1 MALSNEQI
9 MWLKK
14 VKAGMTKEELAAAV
28 KDKTFFSL
36 DRDRHLIRVA
46 YSFDVKS
53 GWNSMVEI
61 PKKVSLTA
69 EGSSALDIELERR
82 KADVR
87 NNLWFPI
94 IVGFITY
101 LLGLI
106 TGALFL

>member
-14 VKAGMTKEELAAAV
+14 VKVGMTEEQLATAV
-28 KDKTFFSL
+28 KDDIFLSL
-36 DRDRHLIRVA
+36 DQDSHLIRVA
-46 YSFDVKS
+46 YHPEFNN
-53 GWNSMVEI
+53 GWNSMIEI

-82 KADVR
+82 RTDVR